1 MECSEE
7 LGDMVK
13 AADPTLALSGTNQL
27 YFLYLNQCYIKHF
40 FNILYPKYDDLNI
53 WIYLYT

>member
-13 AADPTLALSGTNQL
+13 AADPTLALSGRKKVLSDEPWMSRLIFVSN
-27 YFLYLNQCYIKHF
+27 
-40 FNILYPKYDDLNI
+40 
-53 WIYLYT
+53 

>member
-13 AADPTLALSGTNQL
+13 AADPTLALSGTEL
-27 YFLYLNQCYIKHF
+27 VFEEYKPSLLIHSGGS
-40 FNILYPKYDDLNI
+40 
-53 WIYLYT
+53 T

>member
-13 AADPTLALSGTNQL
+13 AADPTLALSGRKKSFIRRTMDVSTNFRL
-27 YFLYLNQCYIKHF
+27 
-40 FNILYPKYDDLNI
+40 
-53 WIYLYT
+53 